1 MGWIWLGLAG
11 LFEIGWVVG
20 LKQAAL
26 TGRAAVIAFT
36 LVSIGLSLGALA
48 LALRTLP
55 VGTAYA
61 VWTGIGMIGAVVAGI
76 VLWGEAA
83 DAVRL
88 FAVALIG
95 AGVVILKLVS

>member
-26 TGRAAVIAFT
+26 TGRAAVITFT
-36 LVSIGLSLGALA
+36 IISIGLSLGALA

-61 VWTGIGMIGAVVAGI
+61 VWTGIGMVGAVVAGI